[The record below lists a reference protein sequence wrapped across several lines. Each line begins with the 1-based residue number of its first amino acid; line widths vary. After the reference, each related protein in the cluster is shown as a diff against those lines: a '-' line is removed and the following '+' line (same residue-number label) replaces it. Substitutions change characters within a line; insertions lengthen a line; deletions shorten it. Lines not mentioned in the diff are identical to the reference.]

1 MSENKTPIPGK
12 PSSPTNKPE
21 KAQSAK
27 NKPQQKQIK
36 KSPWIL
42 WAVIALVFVLAVG
55 FFQYRV
61 ETLIKQNSALE
72 SHIQLLDRDF
82 KAQTKDQLT
91 KSAEQG
97 LQLKQ
102 LASMDKQLGSMQ
114 QTINQ
119 IPGAK
124 MDDWKLAEVEYL
136 LRLGN
141 QRVNLQQELS
151 AAWALFDASNQIL
164 ASLDDPG
171 LLIVREKIA
180 EEMLLLGQDKKIDR
194 QGIYTQIQALKASIH
209 QDIQPPTSFT
219 NQALNNVD
227 TQSNA
232 VNEGS
237 ISLMA
242 QLKSLVSLKKS
253 DTPFDAPLNTQQYQL
268 LEHSLRLMLE
278 QAQWA
283 LLKADQT
290 LYEASLTNANQW
302 IDSKLRHHK
311 AASLSESIKQLRAQN
326 IQINIPDVSQSLRL
340 LRQLLSDRTHR
351 PSDINT
357 EKNEAVTQP
366 ITPTMKPIVKKT
378 AEQA

>member
-27 NKPQQKQIK
+27 NKPQQKQTK

-227 TQSNA
+227 AQSNA

-253 DTPFDAPLNTQQYQL
+253 DKPFDAPLNTQQYQL

-311 AASLSESIKQLRAQN
+311 AANLSESIKQLKAQN

-351 PSDINT
+351 PSDINS

>member
-12 PSSPTNKPE
+12 PSSPSNKPDKE
-21 KAQSAK
+21 KSAK
-27 NKPQQKQIK
+27 KPPQKSEAK

-42 WAVIALVFVLAVG
+42 WTAIAIAFVLAVG

-61 ETLIKQNSALE
+61 EGLIKQNSALE
-72 SHIQLLDRDF
+72 NHILLLDRDF

-97 LQLKQ
+97 QQLKQ
-102 LASMDKQLGSMQ
+102 LASMDNQLNSMQ

-194 QGIYTQIQALKASIH
+194 QGIYTQIQALKANIH
-209 QDIQPPTSFT
+209 QDIQPPSSFT
-219 NQALNNVD
+219 NKTLNNID
-227 TQSNA
+227 AQNSTT
-232 VNEGS
+232 NEGDE
-237 ISLMA
+237 SLLA

-290 LYEASLTNANQW
+290 LYEASLTNASQW

-311 AASLSESIKQLRAQN
+311 ATNLSENIKQLKAQN
-326 IQINIPDVSQSLRL
+326 IQLSIPDVSQSLRL

-351 PSDINT
+351 PSKLNS
-357 EKNEAVTQP
+357 EKNEAASQP
-366 ITPTMKPIVKKT
+366 VAPTMKPIVKKP
-378 AEQA
+378 AEQV

>member
-1 MSENKTPIPGK
+1 MSDNKTPIPDK
-12 PSSPTNKPE
+12 PSSSVNKSK
-21 KAQSAK
+21 KAQSQK
-27 NKPQQKQIK
+27 NSQPKNQ
-36 KSPWIL
+36 SWLL
-42 WAVIALVFVLAVG
+42 WAVITLGFVLSVG

-72 SHIQLLDRDF
+72 NHIQLLDSDF
-82 KAQTKDQLT
+82 KAQSKDQIT

-102 LASMDKQLGSMQ
+102 LASMDNQLAAMQ

-141 QRVNLQQELS
+141 QRVNLQHELTG
-151 AAWALFDASNQIL
+151 AWALFDASNQIL

-171 LLIVREKIA
+171 LLRVREKIA
-180 EEMLLLGQDKKIDR
+180 EEMLLLGQDKKVDR
-194 QGIYTQIQALKASIH
+194 QGIYTQIQAIKANIH
-209 QDIQPPTSFT
+209 QDILPPTDYAKAS
-219 NQALNNVD
+219 ALKAEKVE
-227 TQSNA
+227 A
-232 VNEGS
+232 G
-237 ISLMA
+237 LMA
-242 QLKSLVSLKKS
+242 QLKSLVSLKRS
-253 DTPFDAPLNTQQYQL
+253 DTPFDAPLNVQQYQL

-290 LYEASLTNANQW
+290 LYEASLNNATTW

-311 AASLSESIKQLRAQN
+311 AAALSEAINQLKNHSIQLD
-326 IQINIPDVSQSLRL
+326 IPDVSQSLRI
-340 LRQLLSDRTHR
+340 LRQLLSDRIHK
-351 PSDINT
+351 PS
-357 EKNEAVTQP
+357 
-366 ITPTMKPIVKKT
+366 PIVPSEDTPVDSNTPVDSKMVPVVKKPV
-378 AEQA
+378 EQA

>member
-1 MSENKTPIPGK
+1 MSESKTPIPGK
-12 PSSPTNKPE
+12 SSPSTQKTQTEKKPAHNAST
-21 KAQSAK
+21 KNSA
-27 NKPQQKQIK
+27 
-36 KSPWIL
+36 WVL
-42 WAVIALVFVLAVG
+42 WSVIITLFVLAVG

-61 ETLIKQNSALE
+61 ETLIKQNSALNN
-72 SHIQLLDRDF
+72 HIQLLDSNF
-82 KAQTKDQLT
+82 KAQSKDQLT

-97 LQLKQ
+97 QQLKQ
-102 LASMDKQLGSMQ
+102 LVSMDTQLNAMQ

-171 LLIVREKIA
+171 LLMVREKIA

-209 QDIQPPTSFT
+209 QDILPPSSYTDETAVKDVSNST
-219 NQALNNVD
+219 NED
-227 TQSNA
+227 SNK
-232 VNEGS
+232 
-237 ISLMA
+237 SLME
-242 QLKSLVSLKKS
+242 QLKSLVSLKRS
-253 DTPFDAPLNTQQYQL
+253 DAPFDAPLNTQQYQL

-290 LYEASLTNANQW
+290 LYVASLNNASQW
-302 IDSKLRHHK
+302 IDSKLRHQK
-311 AASLSESIKQLRAQN
+311 ATILSDSINQLKEKN
-326 IQINIPDVSQSLRL
+326 IQLDIPDVSQSLRI
-340 LRQLLSDRTHR
+340 LRQILSDRTYK
-351 PSDINT
+351 PSAITID
-357 EKNEAVTQP
+357 KQEATSTP
-366 ITPTMKPIVKKT
+366 ITPIMTPIAKKQ
-378 AEQA
+378 AEQV